1 VINLTHGIER
11 ELIIVIINGKEK
23 KCQKNLSIKLLL
35 DELNL
40 SSQKLAVELNG
51 EIVPRSELAN
61 TFLTHKDKIE
71 IISAIGGG

>member
-1 VINLTHGIER
+1 VINLTHGIENK
-11 ELIIVIINGKEK
+11 LIIVIINGKEK

-40 SSQKLAVELNG
+40 SSQRLALELNG
-51 EIVPRSELAN
+51 EIVPRSELDN
-61 TFLTHKDKIE
+61 TFLADKDKIE